1 MMSATEYSIGV
12 VKNRFALNGIE
23 EEEIDPVELLK
34 RRELETEAK
43 KKSKICEKVNKT
55 KDFSKNKSN
64 KIIKESNKGEV
75 ITHKDKEVVK
85 SKQKDTEVTKKH
97 VTIVENNNKHYSDDV
112 SDYHQYNDDFGD
124 KEKKDYHVGSGFEGD
139 SVERG
144 KNARRG
150 LPRGV
155 FVRGGGTRG
164 GGWKG
169 SQRATFDSRG
179 KREYDRQSGSDKTGI
194 KSIDKRDGSG
204 AHNWGNLR
212 DDIENLK
219 NPYSA
224 EEGWISEKVEE
235 PTIENNETNNEEE
248 VVTNTTT
255 NVEEEEEEEEE
266 KKELTL
272 DEWKALKTP
281 RKQPTYNIRKAGE
294 GEDLSQ
300 WKKMYALEKK
310 KDNEGEEYEYELGEY
325 PQRVGRQKI
334 IEIDIRF
341 KDTRNVGSGRG
352 RGIGRGSAAAVQ
364 SGRGSHSPFQST
376 TANNR
381 TLIEIPKVYDE
392 RDFPSLA

>member
-23 EEEIDPVELLK
+23 EEEIDPLELLK

-43 KKSKICEKVNKT
+43 KKSKICEKVT
-55 KDFSKNKSN
+55 KAKDSSKNKSN

-75 ITHKDKEVVK
+75 VSHKDKDIIK
-85 SKQKDTEVTKKH
+85 SKQKDTEVIKKH
-97 VTIVENNNKHYSDDV
+97 VTIVENINKHYSDNA
-112 SDYHQYNDDFGD
+112 SNYHQYDDDFGE
-124 KEKKDYHVGSGFEGD
+124 KEKKDYNTGAGFEGE
-139 SVERG
+139 SLEKGRS
-144 KNARRG
+144 ARRG

-155 FVRGGGTRG
+155 FVRGGGARG

-169 SQRATFDSRG
+169 SQRTTFDIRG

-204 AHNWGNLR
+204 AHNWGNPR

-219 NPYSA
+219 TPYSA
-224 EEGWISEKVEE
+224 EDSWNSEKVDEE
-235 PTIENNETNNEEE
+235 PPIETNETSNEEE
-248 VVTNTTT
+248 VITSTTT
-255 NVEEEEEEEEE
+255 NIEEGEEEEEE

-352 RGIGRGSAAAVQ
+352 RGIGRGAAAVQ
-364 SGRGSHSPFQST
+364 SGRGSYSPFQST

-381 TLIEIPKVYDE
+381 TLIDIPKVYDE